1 MTTESLSL
9 QAEPRSVT
17 GKKVKGL
24 RRLGLTP
31 IHVYGRG
38 IEPTALQADAVTL
51 RKIVAQAGSNIPVT
65 VEEEGSS
72 RFAFIREVQR
82 HPLTEDILHV
92 DFLQVPLTETI
103 RSEVPVY
110 LVGEAPAVRLMDGA
124 LNQVLQSLQVES
136 FPLDVPQFVEV
147 DISSLE
153 DFERSIHV
161 SDLSL
166 GDKVTVLNDPEELV
180 ARVNAPS
187 WSRRRSGER
196 PPKWSLSE
204 ASQGLSPK
212 KTPAEP

>member
-1 MTTESLSL
+1 MTTESLAL
-9 QAEPRSVT
+9 EAEPRSVK

-38 IEPTALQADAVTL
+38 IEPAALQADAATL

-65 VEEEGSS
+65 VKEERGSH
-72 RFAFIREVQR
+72 FAFVREVQR

-110 LVGEAPAVRLMDGA
+110 LIGEAPAVRLMDGA
-124 LNQVLQSLQVES
+124 LNQALQSLQVES

-147 DISSLE
+147 DVSSLE
-153 DFERSIHV
+153 EFERSIHV
-161 SDLSL
+161 SDISL

-180 ARVNAPS
+180 ARVNAPQAAV
-187 WSRRRSGER
+187 E
-196 PPKWSLSE
+196 E
-204 ASQGLSPK
+204 AEL
-212 KTPAEP
+212 PAEVELVGGASGAGPEEETG

>member
-1 MTTESLSL
+1 MTTESLAL
-9 QAEPRSVT
+9 EAEPRSVK

-38 IEPTALQADAVTL
+38 IEPAALQADAVTL

-65 VEEEGSS
+65 VKEERGSH
-72 RFAFIREVQR
+72 FAFVREVQR

-110 LVGEAPAVRLMDGA
+110 LIGEAPAVRLMDGA
-124 LNQVLQSLQVES
+124 LNQALQSLQVES

-147 DISSLE
+147 DVSSLE

-161 SDLSL
+161 SDISL

-187 WSRRRSGER
+187 AAVEEV
-196 PPKWSLSE
+196 E
-204 ASQGLSPK
+204 A
-212 KTPAEP
+212 PAEVELVGGAPGAEPEE

>member
-17 GKKVKGL
+17 GKKVKEL

-38 IEPTALQADAVTL
+38 IEPAALQADTATL

-65 VEEEGSS
+65 VRGDGDA

-124 LNQVLQSLQVES
+124 LNQALQSLQVES

-161 SDLSL
+161 SDISL

-187 WSRRRSGER
+187 AAVEEV
-196 PPKWSLSE
+196 E
-204 ASQGLSPK
+204 A
-212 KTPAEP
+212 PAEVELVGGEPGAQPEEATG

>member
-1 MTTESLSL
+1 MTTESLAL
-9 QAEPRSVT
+9 EAEPRNVK
-17 GKKVKGL
+17 GKKVKEL

-38 IEPTALQADAVTL
+38 IEPAALQADTATL

-65 VEEEGSS
+65 VKEEGGSH
-72 RFAFIREVQR
+72 FAFVREVQR

-110 LVGEAPAVRLMDGA
+110 LIGEAPAVRLMDGV
-124 LNQVLQSLQVES
+124 LNQALQSLQVES

-153 DFERSIHV
+153 NFERSIHV
-161 SDLSL
+161 SDISL

-187 WSRRRSGER
+187 VAVEEV
-196 PPKWSLSE
+196 E
-204 ASQGLSPK
+204 A
-212 KTPAEP
+212 PAEVELVGGEPGAEPEEETG

>member
-1 MTTESLSL
+1 MTTESLAL
-9 QAEPRSVT
+9 EAEPRSVK

-31 IHVYGRG
+31 IHIYGRG
-38 IEPTALQADAVTL
+38 IEPAALQADATAL

-65 VEEEGSS
+65 VKEEGGSH
-72 RFAFIREVQR
+72 FAFVREVQR

-110 LVGEAPAVRLMDGA
+110 LIGEAPAVRLMDGA
-124 LNQVLQSLQVES
+124 LNQALQSLQVES

-161 SDLSL
+161 SDLIL

-187 WSRRRSGER
+187 AAVEEV
-196 PPKWSLSE
+196 E
-204 ASQGLSPK
+204 A
-212 KTPAEP
+212 PAEVELVGGEPGAEPEEETG

>member
-1 MTTESLSL
+1 MTMESLSL

-38 IEPTALQADAVTL
+38 TEPAALQTDSTTL

-65 VEEEGSS
+65 VEGDGSS
-72 RFAFIREVQR
+72 HFAFIREVQR

-110 LVGEAPAVRLMDGA
+110 LIGEAPAVRLMDGA
-124 LNQVLQSLQVES
+124 LNQALHSLQVES
-136 FPLDVPQFVEV
+136 LPLDVPQFVEV
-147 DISSLE
+147 DVSSLE
-153 DFERSIHV
+153 DFEHGISTLR
-161 SDLSL
+161 
-166 GDKVTVLNDPEELV
+166 
-180 ARVNAPS
+180 
-187 WSRRRSGER
+187 
-196 PPKWSLSE
+196 
-204 ASQGLSPK
+204 
-212 KTPAEP
+212 

>member
-38 IEPTALQADAVTL
+38 IEPAALQADATTL
-51 RKIVAQAGSNIPVT
+51 RKIVSQAGSNIPVT
-65 VEEEGSS
+65 VEGEGSS

-110 LVGEAPAVRLMDGA
+110 LIGEAPAVRLMDGA
-124 LNQVLQSLQVES
+124 LNQALNSLQVES
-136 FPLDVPQFVEV
+136 LPLAVPQFVEV
-147 DISSLE
+147 DVSSLE
-153 DFERSIHV
+153 DFERSIYV
-161 SDLSL
+161 SDISL
-166 GDKVTVLNDPEELV
+166 GDNVTILNDPEELV
-180 ARVNAPS
+180 ARVNAPAAAVEEAEAPS
-187 WSRRRSGER
+187 EVELVGGE
-196 PPKWSLSE
+196 SADESQQ
-204 ASQGLSPK
+204 AS
-212 KTPAEP
+212 

>member
-92 DFLQVPLTETI
+92 DFLQVPLTEII

-110 LVGEAPAVRLMDGA
+110 LVGEAPAVRLMDGV
-124 LNQVLQSLQVES
+124 LNQALQSLQVES

-147 DISSLE
+147 DISPLE

-161 SDLSL
+161 SDISL

-187 WSRRRSGER
+187 VAVKEAEMPAEVELVGGE
-196 PPKWSLSE
+196 PGAESE
-204 ASQGLSPK
+204 ADTG
-212 KTPAEP
+212 

>member
-1 MTTESLSL
+1 MTTESLAL
-9 QAEPRSVT
+9 EAEPRSVK
-17 GKKVKGL
+17 GKKVKEL

-38 IEPTALQADAVTL
+38 IEPAALQADTATL

-65 VEEEGSS
+65 VKEEGGSH
-72 RFAFIREVQR
+72 FAFVREVQR

-92 DFLQVPLTETI
+92 DFLEVPLTETI

-110 LVGEAPAVRLMDGA
+110 LVGEAPAVRLMDGV
-124 LNQVLQSLQVES
+124 LNQALQSLQVES

-147 DISSLE
+147 DVSSLE

-161 SDLSL
+161 SDISL

-180 ARVNAPS
+180 ARVNAQS
-187 WSRRRSGER
+187 AAVEEV
-196 PPKWSLSE
+196 E
-204 ASQGLSPK
+204 A
-212 KTPAEP
+212 PAEVGLVGGEPGAEPEEETG

>member
-1 MTTESLSL
+1 MTMESLSL
-9 QAEPRSVT
+9 QAEPRNVK
-17 GKKVKGL
+17 GKKVKEL

-38 IEPTALQADAVTL
+38 IEPAALQADAVTL

-65 VEEEGSS
+65 VEEERGS

-110 LVGEAPAVRLMDGA
+110 LIGESPAVRLMDGV
-124 LNQVLQSLQVES
+124 LNQALYSLQVES
-136 FPLDVPQFVEV
+136 LPLDVPQFVEV
-147 DISSLE
+147 DVSSLD

-161 SDLSL
+161 SDVRL
-166 GDKVTVLNDPEELV
+166 GDKVTVLNDPGELV
-180 ARVNAPS
+180 ARVNAPHAAV
-187 WSRRRSGER
+187 E
-196 PPKWSLSE
+196 E
-204 ASQGLSPK
+204 AEI
-212 KTPAEP
+212 PAEVEIVGGEPAAES

>member
-180 ARVNAPS
+180 ARVNAPH
-187 WSRRRSGER
+187 GAVE
-196 PPKWSLSE
+196 E
-204 ASQGLSPK
+204 AEM
-212 KTPAEP
+212 PAEVELVGGEPGAESEEDTG

>member
-38 IEPTALQADAVTL
+38 IEPAALQADTLTL
-51 RKIVAQAGSNIPVT
+51 RKIVAQAGSNVPVT
-65 VEEEGSS
+65 VNEEHGSH
-72 RFAFIREVQR
+72 FAFIREVQR

-110 LVGEAPAVRLMDGA
+110 LIGEAPAVRLMDGV
-124 LNQVLQSLQVES
+124 LNQALQSLQVES
-136 FPLDVPQFVEV
+136 LPLDVPQFVEV
-147 DISSLE
+147 DVSSLE
-153 DFERSIHV
+153 DFERGIHV
-161 SDLSL
+161 SDVSL

-180 ARVNAPS
+180 ARVNAPQAAV
-187 WSRRRSGER
+187 E
-196 PPKWSLSE
+196 E
-204 ASQGLSPK
+204 VDA
-212 KTPAEP
+212 PAEVELVGDDESQEAPEEGG

>member
-9 QAEPRSVT
+9 QAEPRSVK

-38 IEPTALQADAVTL
+38 IEPTALQADAATL

-65 VEEEGSS
+65 VKEEGGSH
-72 RFAFIREVQR
+72 FAFVREVQR

-110 LVGEAPAVRLMDGA
+110 LIGEAPAVRLMDGV
-124 LNQVLQSLQVES
+124 LNQAIQSLQVES
-136 FPLDVPQFVEV
+136 FPLDVPQFAEV

-161 SDLSL
+161 SDLIL

-187 WSRRRSGER
+187 AAIEEV
-196 PPKWSLSE
+196 E
-204 ASQGLSPK
+204 A
-212 KTPAEP
+212 PAEVELVGGEPGAESEEETG